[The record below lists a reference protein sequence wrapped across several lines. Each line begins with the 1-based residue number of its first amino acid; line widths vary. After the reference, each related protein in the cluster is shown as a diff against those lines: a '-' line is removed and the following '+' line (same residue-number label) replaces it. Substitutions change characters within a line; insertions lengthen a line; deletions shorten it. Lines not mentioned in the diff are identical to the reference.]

1 MVLGIRTIGIGSI
14 HGCIV
19 TQRRLMI
26 LHEIRQDLK
35 SLMNGEEVS
44 TTPKLRSQLTGVEYE
59 YQ

>member
-1 MVLGIRTIGIGSI
+1 
-14 HGCIV
+14 V

-44 TTPKLRSQLTGVEYE
+44 TTPKLRSQLTGVRYE